1 MECAA
6 VRADVGLIR
15 ARAGLSSTPAITE
28 AFFLAERGREMF
40 QESTRR
46 QDQIRFGQYVAGSD
60 SGRGTVPTTDH
71 RIVMP
76 IPLDAINAS
85 NGSLTQTSGY

>member
-1 MECAA
+1 
-6 VRADVGLIR
+6 
-15 ARAGLSSTPAITE
+15 
-28 AFFLAERGREMF
+28 MF

-60 SGRGTVPTTDH
+60 SGRRTVPTTDTH
-71 RIVMP
+71 KIVMP

-85 NGSLTQTSGY
+85 NGSLSQILDTKI